1 MPALT
6 RRGKRL
12 LPEDLEDEEDG
23 LENVDAVG
31 ILAQRAARREAA
43 QEQDVPLAVGPVP
56 EPVGNEV
63 RVFLFKLH
71 IHHDMILKI
80 RTTTHR
86 QHPLNHRQRGQ

>member
-12 LPEDLEDEEDG
+12 LPVDLEDEEDG
-23 LENVDAVG
+23 LGNVDAVG

-43 QEQDVPLAVGPVP
+43 REQEAARVQ

-63 RVFLFKLH
+63 RAFRFSLIVYIMRCSQKFR
-71 IHHDMILKI
+71 M
-80 RTTTHR
+80 RTHNH
-86 QHPLNHRQRGQ
+86 QHPRNHHQ